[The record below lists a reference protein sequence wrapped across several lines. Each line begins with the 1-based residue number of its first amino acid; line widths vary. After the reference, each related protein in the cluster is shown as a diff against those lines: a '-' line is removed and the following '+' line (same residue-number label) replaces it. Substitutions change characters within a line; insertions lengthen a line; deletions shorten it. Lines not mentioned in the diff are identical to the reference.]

1 MHNHKPPK
9 TPKILIVEDDLYSYL
24 LLKNALKSI
33 DPEIIWTKMGKEAI
47 RIFADKKDID
57 IVLMDIALP
66 DINGYL
72 VTQEIKKIKRN
83 IPVVAVTAYAL
94 PGDKEKCIAAGCDE
108 YIPKPV
114 DISCLYNIFEKWGI
128 PIPENEAV

>member
-9 TPKILIVEDDLYSYL
+9 NPKILIVEDDLYSYL
-24 LLKNALKSI
+24 LLKNALKSL

-72 VTQEIKKIKRN
+72 VTQEIKKIKKN
-83 IPVVAVTAYAL
+83 IPIVAVTAYAL

-114 DISCLYNIFEKWGI
+114 DISYLYNIFEKWGI
-128 PIPENEAV
+128 PIPESEAV